1 MYCCHKEDQGWVCN
15 CFFLSFFPPSN
26 RCIVVSGSYLLYTV
40 KTYTHSV
47 CKFENIRRESHL
59 SPIDIFF
66 YRWCSSIFTQEWNLP
81 CSLYPILRFYF
92 NICEFK
98 KVFFF
103 VVRIGVLPRLD
114 HSIGYTFYFYYYTWT
129 VLHCLYS
136 RTLVFSNV
144 PYSIFV
150 DTQNLTGSLV
160 TFGDDDVFEAAIV
173 TGQKIYGSFAKIRA
187 E

>member
-1 MYCCHKEDQGWVCN
+1 MSCGIG
-15 CFFLSFFPPSN
+15 FFFFIPSSN
-26 RCIVVSGSYLLYTV
+26 HCTGVSRSYILYTV
-40 KTYTHSV
+40 KTYVHSV
-47 CKFENIRRESHL
+47 CQFENIRRESHL

-66 YRWCSSIFTQEWNLP
+66 YRWCSSIFTQERNLP

-103 VVRIGVLPRLD
+103 VVRIGVLPCLD

-129 VLHCLYS
+129 ILHCLYS

-144 PYSIFV
+144 PYSIVV

-160 TFGDDDVFEAAIV
+160 TVGDDDVFEAAIV
-173 TGQKIYGSFAKIRA
+173 IGQQIYGSFTKIRA